1 MKNTFLLLAF
11 VSSAALADQYAWK
24 CPDGSIEVGPR
35 KSCLGGVRRDIDDM
49 NAAELNAYV
58 KAQRNADEA
67 AKLVEKKRRL
77 AEQADRQRE
86 QVEQDRKK
94 SDACAAAFA
103 GKPPITNSAWDG
115 SVPGVERYLQ
125 MTLKDPDSYKGIEWS
140 PIAKGCE
147 GYSVRHKYRAKN
159 SFGGYVTNEAV
170 FMLNPDGIVTGSL
183 PMR

>member
-1 MKNTFLLLAF
+1 
-11 VSSAALADQYAWK
+11 
-24 CPDGSIEVGPR
+24 
-35 KSCLGGVRRDIDDM
+35 M

-67 AKLVEKKRRL
+67 AKLVEKKRLL
-77 AEQADRQRE
+77 AEQAGRQRE

-94 SDACAAAFA
+94 LAACAAAFA

-140 PIAKGCE
+140 PIAKNCD

-159 SFGGYVTNEAV
+159 SFGGYVIDETV
-170 FMLNPDGIVTGSL
+170 FMLNPDGIVTGAL